1 MFVVVF
7 CPQNSTKPDGLWGL
21 INDCDVLLWISMG
34 IHMICIDAKYT
45 TTLYW
50 IQRVDIVFCVLDT
63 VKTALNSN
71 VCNYCTVVCNSWYE

>member
-1 MFVVVF
+1 MLGGVCIGNYKWQQKRIQSPERRRAKHV
-7 CPQNSTKPDGLWGL
+7 
-21 INDCDVLLWISMG
+21 SMG

-50 IQRVDIVFCVLDT
+50 IQRVDTVVCVLGT

-71 VCNYCTVVCNSWYE
+71 VCN

>member
-1 MFVVVF
+1 VV
-7 CPQNSTKPDGLWGL
+7 C
-21 INDCDVLLWISMG
+21 VLATTEWQQKRIQSPERRAKYVSMG

-50 IQRVDIVFCVLDT
+50 IQRVDIVVCVLDT

-71 VCNYCTVVCNSWYE
+71 VCNYCTVVCNSCYE